1 LADTV
6 KVLRRQLD
14 LAKAELIAEHG
25 NLQKYG
31 AGAQQSVSDV
41 LGEGYGGVKSTT
53 LQRHRRLLLSS
64 IKDIVG
70 DDVLKQAQLA
80 ASLVRHFSAQSVGG
94 DTNQVIVDGLAL
106 TLESL
111 RSAAG
116 KGRSPTDVKIAQQSI
131 VSAAVAACKL
141 EPDRMQLSDTLL
153 AKILHVSRNS
163 VKSGKA
169 RVSKF
174 LHGGTSLPYNSTE
187 KSNASKAYP
196 EAYTE
201 FVQKCWQSM
210 TRASENKKDEVRNPE
225 DHSDK
230 QRRRIRWVEVPL
242 HVLRGDMIR
251 KGEAMF
257 GDEFHLSSTKMRDL
271 KPFYIRRPGR
281 QTCLCRYHLGFD
293 HFFKALRRWS
303 LQEDVKACK

>member
-1 LADTV
+1 
-6 KVLRRQLD
+6 LRRELD
-14 LAKAELIAEHG
+14 LAKVELIAEHG
-25 NLQKYG
+25 NLQKFG
-31 AGAQQSVSDV
+31 AGAQQTVSDV
-41 LGEGYGGVKSTT
+41 LGEGYGGIKSTT

-64 IKDIVG
+64 IKDIAG

-80 ASLVRHFSAQSVGG
+80 ASLVRHFSTQSVGG
-94 DTNQVIVDGLAL
+94 DANQIIVDGLAL

-131 VSAAVAACKL
+131 VSAAVAACRL
-141 EPDRMQLSDTLL
+141 EPDRMQLSDNLL
-153 AKILHVSRNS
+153 AKILRVSRNS

-174 LHGGTSLPYNSTE
+174 LHGGASLPYNSAE
-187 KSNASKAYP
+187 KSGGSAYP

-201 FVQKCWQSM
+201 FVKTCWQSM
-210 TRASENKKDEVRNPE
+210 TRASENKKDEVRNPD

-242 HVLRGDMIR
+242 HVLRRDMIQ

-257 GDEFHLSSTKMRDL
+257 GDEFHLSSTKMREL

-293 HFFKALRRWS
+293 HFFKAFRRWS